1 MLSIPM
7 PFLGVKGIRMF
18 ARKVTEWP
26 NFARDTE
33 HLSHEIMK
41 INILL
46 EDQGT
51 GGAGFRFMYATFL
64 QQASSILRLPTLKD
78 LSQELMLI
86 GDGWREISLFA
97 ARIGKNRDLGAE
109 KLGQL
114 GAMIAGRADAEENF
128 FRKLSK
134 VVH

>member
-1 MLSIPM
+1 MLKIPI
-7 PFLGVKGIRMF
+7 PFLGIRGMRMF
-18 ARKVTEWP
+18 SRKILEWP
-26 NFARDTE
+26 AIARDTE

-51 GGAGFRFMYATFL
+51 GGAGFRYIYATFL
-64 QQASSILRLPTLKD
+64 QQASEILNKSELRD
-78 LSQELMLI
+78 LSAELMLI

-109 KLGQL
+109 KLKQL
-114 GAMIAGRADAEENF
+114 GDMIRDRADVEENF

-134 VVH
+134 TV